1 VSESPKP
8 VPAADVPPGEPPA
21 AAPEA
26 AALRGSS
33 AEPAQ
38 AAPDALPPLRGPSFG
53 PRALAVLRA
62 RLDVLALGVGV
73 AGLLAALLL
82 WQRAEGIG
90 EQAARRLQEADLR
103 AAQLEGQVRQSQDL
117 ARDLQSRAGVLEG
130 KLTEALGR
138 QAQLETLYR
147 TMSQDALD
155 SVLAEVENALAIA
168 SQQLVV
174 SGNVQG
180 ALVALAD
187 ADGRLA
193 RIRQPQAI
201 GLRRLIQRDMERLK
215 GVPAVDIVGLAI
227 RLDAVAGTVDQL
239 PLLASAATPAG
250 QGAAEPAPRAG
261 GFSLQSLA
269 SSGRRGL
276 DALFAELSQLFR
288 VNRVDTP
295 DALLLA
301 PEQQY
306 FVRQNLRMTLLAARL
321 SLLARLEPVFRA
333 DLERAVGL
341 LGSHY
346 DREQRSV
353 AGAVAALRQLQTA
366 RIAPELPS
374 LGDALVAV
382 RAARSALENNP

>member
-1 VSESPKP
+1 M
-8 VPAADVPPGEPPA
+8 
-21 AAPEA
+21 
-26 AALRGSS
+26 RGHL
-33 AEPAQ
+33 
-38 AAPDALPPLRGPSFG
+38 DAV
-53 PRALAVLRA
+53 ALA
-62 RLDVLALGVGV
+62 VGV
-73 AGLLAALLL
+73 AGLLAALML

-90 EQAARRLQEADLR
+90 EQAARRLQQSEIR
-103 AAQLEGQVRQSQDL
+103 AAQLEVEVRQSQDL

-138 QAQLETLYR
+138 QAQLENLYR

-155 SVLAEVENALAIA
+155 SVLAEVENAVAIA

-215 GVPAVDIVGLAI
+215 AVPAVDIVGLAI
-227 RLDAVAGTVDQL
+227 RLEAVAGTLDQL
-239 PLLASAATPAG
+239 PLLASAAPAG
-250 QGAAEPAPRAG
+250 QGAAEPAPRAS

-276 DALFAELSQLFR
+276 DALLAELSQLFR
-288 VNRVDTP
+288 VNRVDAP

-306 FVRQNLRMTLLAARL
+306 FVRQSLRMTLLAARL

-346 DREQRSV
+346 DREQRPV
-353 AGAVAALRQLQTA
+353 AGAIAALRQLQTA